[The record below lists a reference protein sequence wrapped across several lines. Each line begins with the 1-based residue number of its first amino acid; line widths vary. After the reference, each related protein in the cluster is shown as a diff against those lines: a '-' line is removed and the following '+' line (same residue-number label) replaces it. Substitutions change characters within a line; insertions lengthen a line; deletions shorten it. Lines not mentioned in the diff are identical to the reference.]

1 MDSNIHVIFAFWGF
15 FISFT
20 KNFLPNLF
28 ICLLLLVVYVTEIAV
43 FRNMFIQGTEYSKL
57 QKKNSQGFPGGSA
70 VKNPPTNAGDINIG
84 SISWLVRSPGGGNGN
99 LPWYSCLG
107 SPMDRE
113 AGHYSP
119 MGSRR
124 VGHNLATK
132 QQQQNSFLNV
142 FLKSLCIKIL
152 HAQIHWNHPFPLQRF
167 SCCQTQML
175 FSTCYSILIII
186 WHCYTLFFLKGF
198 FSSGFPGITPPW
210 FSSFHT
216 HHTSGVGVNSMITF
230 LLLLFKK

>member
-1 MDSNIHVIFAFWGF
+1 MDSSIHVIFAFWGF

-57 QKKNSQGFPGGSA
+57 QKKNFQGFPGVSA

-84 SISWLVRSPGGGNGN
+84 SISWLGRSPGGGNGN

-113 AGHYSP
+113 VGHYSP
-119 MGSRR
+119 MGSQR

-132 QQQQNSFLNV
+132 QQQNSFLNV
-142 FLKSLCIKIL
+142 SLKPLCIRIL
-152 HAQIHWNHPFPLQRF
+152 HAQIHWNHPFQLQRF

-175 FSTCYSILIII
+175 FSTCYLILIII
-186 WHCYTLFFLKGF
+186 WHSYTLFFLKVFF
-198 FSSGFPGITPPW
+198 FSWFPGSHLPGSPLFTHITPQELGW
-210 FSSFHT
+210 
-216 HHTSGVGVNSMITF
+216 IAW
-230 LLLLFKK
+230 